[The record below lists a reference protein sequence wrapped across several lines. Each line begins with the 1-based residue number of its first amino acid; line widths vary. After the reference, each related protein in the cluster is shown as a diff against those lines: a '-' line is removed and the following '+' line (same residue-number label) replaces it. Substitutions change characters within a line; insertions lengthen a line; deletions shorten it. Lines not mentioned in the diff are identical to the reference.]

1 MIEVF
6 VVLDELHVS
15 GGGGGGGGYMAVRQS
30 ACDTLIP

>member
-15 GGGGGGGGYMAVRQS
+15 GGGGGGGVIWPSDNQHV
-30 ACDTLIP
+30 TH

>member
-15 GGGGGGGGYMAVRQS
+15 GGEGGGGGLYGRQTIS
-30 ACDTLIP
+30 M